1 MFQGVSNMKK
11 ILEKYRD
18 KGQEIL
24 DWLNEHP
31 EVSGQEKKTCEYLT
45 GILKD
50 YGYRIISP
58 RARMKY
64 SFCAIHP
71 EKEKQ
76 NLPKIAVLCEYDAM
90 EGVGHGCGHSATCA
104 ASIISALALNDA
116 QADLPFQV
124 DIVGTPN
131 EEIGGGKIKM
141 MEHGAFNEYEF
152 AIVTQAYP
160 TNEPCFTTLASNDLL
175 MDFYGK
181 QAHSSVNPWEGIN
194 ALNGVQLFFHA
205 LDMMRITLREGDQVH
220 GVILDGGKIPNVI
233 PEKATAYVYLRA
245 KTLNRLM
252 ELKQKVINC
261 AEGCAKAVENRVNYS
276 QRNPDYAEVFVG
288 KEKNKIV
295 CDVLEELGFQWNST
309 SVARGS
315 SDIGNLDVLIPVFNP
330 MISTGVEEVP
340 LYSREFSDLMK
351 TDAGTRVMVNG
362 AKVIMRII
370 EKLSENKE
378 LIDAVKKEHADYRS
392 SKNTE
397 KQ

>member
-1 MFQGVSNMKK
+1 MDFEKA
-11 ILEKYRD
+11 LEKYKA

-45 GILKD
+45 EVLKD

-64 SFCAIHP
+64 SFCAINM
-71 EKEKQ
+71 EKEKK
-76 NLPKIAVLCEYDAM
+76 NLQKIAILCEYDAM
-90 EGVGHGCGHSATCA
+90 DDVGHGCGHSATCA
-104 ASIISALALNDA
+104 ASIVCALALNEA
-116 QADLPFQV
+116 FPDLPFQI
-124 DIVGTPN
+124 DLVGTPN

-141 MEHGAFNEYEF
+141 MEHGAFNDYEF

-160 TNEPCFTTLASNDLL
+160 TNEPCFTTLASSDLL
-175 MDFYGK
+175 INFYGK

-205 LDMMRITLREGDQVH
+205 LDMMRLTLREGDQVQ

-245 KTLNRLM
+245 KTINRLM

-276 QRNPDYAEVFVG
+276 QSNPDYAEVFVG

-295 CDVLEELGFQWNST
+295 CDVLEELGLKWNST

-315 SDIGNLDVLIPVFNP
+315 SDIGNLDILIPVFNP
-330 MISTGVEEVP
+330 MISTGVENVP
-340 LYSREFSDLMK
+340 LYSREFSELMK
-351 TDAGTRVMVNG
+351 IEAGTKVMVNG
-362 AKVIMRII
+362 AKVMARII
-370 EKLSENKE
+370 EKMAYDEGMLER
-378 LIDAVKKEHADYRS
+378 VQREHSDYRGS
-392 SKNTE
+392 SGVE
-397 KQ
+397 